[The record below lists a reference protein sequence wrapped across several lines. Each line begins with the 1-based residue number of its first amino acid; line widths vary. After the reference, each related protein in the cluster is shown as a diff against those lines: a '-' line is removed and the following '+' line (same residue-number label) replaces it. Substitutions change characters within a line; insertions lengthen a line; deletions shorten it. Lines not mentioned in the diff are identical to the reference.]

1 MKELRP
7 KFWIPDREN
16 GSWLFRDGDNDGLP
30 TYELDSINKTI
41 ASSKRSLI
49 GSSKSVAI
57 DGGAHVGC
65 WSVYLQQHFDIV
77 HAFEPSPENFECLQR
92 NVDLSKVICH
102 QAALTEVLNP
112 DRKTVPFYYY
122 PDTVK
127 HAGHKGKTVSWRV
140 PLPGETDLPCIE
152 VQRMSIDDMHL
163 DHVDLIKLDVE
174 GHEYI
179 ALMGALNTI
188 KLCRPVIVIEEDQ
201 QKYNAGA
208 ARYLLENLGMQCVKS
223 WKLNRL
229 FVWNT

>member
-1 MKELRP
+1 
-7 KFWIPDREN
+7 
-16 GSWLFRDGDNDGLP
+16 
-30 TYELDSINKTI
+30 
-41 ASSKRSLI
+41 
-49 GSSKSVAI
+49 
-57 DGGAHVGC
+57 
-65 WSVYLQQHFDIV
+65 
-77 HAFEPSPENFECLQR
+77 
-92 NVDLSKVICH
+92 
-102 QAALTEVLNP
+102 
-112 DRKTVPFYYY
+112 
-122 PDTVK
+122 
-127 HAGHKGKTVSWRV
+127 V